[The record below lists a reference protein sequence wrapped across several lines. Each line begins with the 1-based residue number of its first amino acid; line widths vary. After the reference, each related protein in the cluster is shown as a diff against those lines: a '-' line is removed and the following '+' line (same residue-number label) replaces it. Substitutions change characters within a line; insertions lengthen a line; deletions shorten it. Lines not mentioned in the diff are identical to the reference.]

1 MSSRGTSQ
9 IHVVDDHQP
18 VSETIATE
26 LRSRGYSVCTTDSGR
41 DTLPRLNNMPLRL
54 VISDLNMPR
63 MSGFEITDG
72 RTAVGRH
79 KKYPRVLRTDPCVG
93 TIECHN
99 ELETCQHPTWGTA
112 VMRADDDMLLMVD
125 HSFTRMHQWEKNKLI
140 GKPFAMTLAPEVR
153 PDLPLHRR
161 LADER
166 GHSEYKSVHIRK
178 DGKKFAVLTHL
189 STIRDFEDKI
199 GYHVV
204 MVLNISEHERTEEL
218 QRRRL
223 KDLREQLQ
231 ERALALRQV
240 TDRLVRA
247 QDDEHRRIARELHD
261 SVGQYLVALK
271 MDLERLAGL
280 QSRSNSLE
288 DTKQECLSGCLYLA
302 DVCLKETRTLS
313 HLLHPPLLEK
323 TGFMSAARWYIV
335 GFAKRSGID
344 VNCTLPEN
352 DSRFPQCVE
361 LVLFR
366 TLQESLTN
374 VYRHSGSKTVDIR
387 FIIKSDHVALRICDR
402 GRGIDAG
409 IVKQFQEHGTGIGI
423 GLAGLRERVIELD
436 GRLHLRSDVHG
447 TAVTVRIPVVQ
458 RSKVSYQGDLREAA
472 AA

>member
-1 MSSRGTSQ
+1 MKDSMSSRGTSQ

-26 LRSRGYSVCTTDSGR
+26 LRSRGYSVCTTDSGS

-140 GKPFAMTLAPEVR
+140 GKPFEMILAPEVR

-189 STIRDFEDKI
+189 STI
-199 GYHVV
+199 
-204 MVLNISEHERTEEL
+204 
-218 QRRRL
+218 
-223 KDLREQLQ
+223 
-231 ERALALRQV
+231 
-240 TDRLVRA
+240 
-247 QDDEHRRIARELHD
+247 
-261 SVGQYLVALK
+261 
-271 MDLERLAGL
+271 
-280 QSRSNSLE
+280 
-288 DTKQECLSGCLYLA
+288 
-302 DVCLKETRTLS
+302 
-313 HLLHPPLLEK
+313 
-323 TGFMSAARWYIV
+323 
-335 GFAKRSGID
+335 
-344 VNCTLPEN
+344 
-352 DSRFPQCVE
+352 
-361 LVLFR
+361 
-366 TLQESLTN
+366 
-374 VYRHSGSKTVDIR
+374 
-387 FIIKSDHVALRICDR
+387 
-402 GRGIDAG
+402 
-409 IVKQFQEHGTGIGI
+409 
-423 GLAGLRERVIELD
+423 
-436 GRLHLRSDVHG
+436 
-447 TAVTVRIPVVQ
+447 
-458 RSKVSYQGDLREAA
+458 
-472 AA
+472 